1 LAKVYFRSAAMN
13 AGKSTQLLQVR
24 HNYHERLQRTLLL
37 KPHLDNR
44 EGEDVIAPRIGNI
57 SAKVDAVLAPGTR
70 VRELVER
77 DVAERGRLDCVLV
90 DEAQFLE
97 PGQVMELCQV
107 ADFLDI
113 PVMCYGL
120 RADFRAELFPGSGAL
135 MALADDIEE
144 LKTICW
150 CGRKATINA
159 RIKDGH
165 VLREGPQVLVGGN
178 EAYTSLCR
186 KHWLLDQPLPPDA
199 GRTAGE
205 CPKDH
210 PAVPGT
216 GSAGAAWDPGAAG

>member
-1 LAKVYFRSAAMN
+1 MAKVYFRYAAMN

-24 HNYHERLQRTLLL
+24 HNYHERHQRTLLL
-37 KPHLDNR
+37 KPHVDNR

-57 SAKVDAVLAPGTR
+57 SAKVDAILGPETR
-70 VRELVER
+70 VRELVQQ
-77 DVAERGRLDCVLV
+77 DVAARGRLDCVLV
-90 DEAQFLE
+90 DEAQFMA
-97 PGQVMELCQV
+97 PAQVLELCQV

-159 RIKDGH
+159 RILGGH

-178 EAYTSLCR
+178 ETYTSLCR
-186 KHWLLDQPLPPDA
+186 KHWQLDQPVPPELA
-199 GRTAGE
+199 R
-205 CPKDH
+205 
-210 PAVPGT
+210 
-216 GSAGAAWDPGAAG
+216 